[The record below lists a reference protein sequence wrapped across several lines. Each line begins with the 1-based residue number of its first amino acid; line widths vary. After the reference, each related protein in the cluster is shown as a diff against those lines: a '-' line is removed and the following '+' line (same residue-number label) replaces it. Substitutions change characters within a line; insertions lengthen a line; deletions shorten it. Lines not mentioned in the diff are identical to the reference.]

1 MAYLFSL
8 CSSSLCSSSWRSCF
22 WRSPKTSLMWLLT
35 LSAATLTAGCGG
47 GGTSVALDRPNW
59 SLADK
64 PPVALGGPN
73 GAPVTPPSGP
83 AYEYRGGRDPVTGLA
98 RPTGSGAVATP
109 DAAPPTANAESPKV
123 IEIRKGDTLHG
134 LSLTHH
140 VSVKALMG
148 ANNLSSATIKPG
160 QKLVVPRG

>member
-1 MAYLFSL
+1 MAYQ
-8 CSSSLCSSSWRSCF
+8 SSLRCT
-22 WRSPKTSLMWLLT
+22 KTSLMGLSM
-35 LSAATLTAGCGG
+35 LSAAALTAGCSG
-47 GGTSVALDRPNW
+47 GGTSAALDKPSW

-73 GAPVTPPSGP
+73 GAPATPPAGP
-83 AYEYRGGRDPVTGLA
+83 AYEYRGGRDPVTGSA
-98 RPTGSGAVATP
+98 RPVVAGPVARP
-109 DAAPPTANAESPKV
+109 DAAPRAADASSPQI

-140 VSVKALMG
+140 VSVKALMA
-148 ANNLSSATIKPG
+148 ANNLTSVTIRPG